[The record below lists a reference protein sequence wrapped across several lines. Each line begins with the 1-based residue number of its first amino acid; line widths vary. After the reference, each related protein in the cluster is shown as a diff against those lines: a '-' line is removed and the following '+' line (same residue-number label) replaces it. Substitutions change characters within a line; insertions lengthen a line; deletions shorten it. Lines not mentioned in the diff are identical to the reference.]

1 MNLSRRDAIR
11 IVGGGSLA
19 LATFPLAG
27 CSDQTTTAALL
38 AELSTTL
45 TAFFTDLGKVL
56 PASITT
62 AFTNAVAAVKAWV
75 PGTSAQDVVQVL
87 QDLSIAVSG
96 FASVTPLTAVEA
108 AALQLVLGTVVNI
121 IELIDPSAVPPT
133 VPAISAALAHAG
145 HLSVPQKHFRRGEIP
160 ASTLKK
166 QFETSWLA
174 TTGKKALVAA

>member
-121 IELIDPSAVPPT
+121 IELIDPGAVPAVAT
-133 VPAISAALAHAG
+133 TAMAAIVMRVPLPAPP
-145 HLSVPQKHFRRGEIP
+145 PQKHFKRGEIS

-166 QFETSWLA
+166 QFEAEWLA
-174 TTGKKALVAA
+174 ATGKKAA